1 MEILGKD
8 FAFSFTDVDDLARYE
23 AAREKLA
30 AVDIQTGTPVEI
42 IRRECAG
49 IRDFVTDL
57 FGEGAYESLC
67 SSPSDY
73 KRNLEILFAVGDAYQ
88 AASAEMEKMQ
98 ANMKK
103 RLAKYTVGSR
113 RT

>member
-1 MEILGKD
+1 MEILGQE
-8 FAFSFTDVDDLARYE
+8 FAFSFTDVDDLERYE

-30 AVDIQTGTPVEI
+30 AVDTQTGAPAQI

-57 FGEGAYESLC
+57 FGEGAYERLC
-67 SSPSDY
+67 SNPGDY
-73 KRNLEILFAVGDAYQ
+73 KQNLEVLFAVGDAYQ

-98 ANMKK
+98 ADMKK
-103 RLAKYTVGSR
+103 RLAKYTVAKR